1 MTRTRAF
8 TLIGGQGKKP
18 HYALAGPKWT
28 IFSKKLIL
36 LVETAVQNKRRRY
49 SSKACKGAQPR
60 RHFSRRYERE
70 QPRKVFMYNKVVLAV
85 LQNVL
90 SVHQRPLHRNLKF
103 RTLGASQQEVNWIL
117 FETERR
123 LDTQLPD
130 QAITQ
135 ESTIKDLLKTVV
147 ISKKKQ
153 QPRLFQ

>member
-1 MTRTRAF
+1 
-8 TLIGGQGKKP
+8 
-18 HYALAGPKWT
+18 
-28 IFSKKLIL
+28 
-36 LVETAVQNKRRRY
+36 
-49 SSKACKGAQPR
+49 
-60 RHFSRRYERE
+60 
-70 QPRKVFMYNKVVLAV
+70 MYNKVVLAV

-90 SVHQRPLHRNLKF
+90 SVHQRPLHRHLKF
-103 RTLGASQQEVNWIL
+103 KALGASQQEVNWIL

-147 ISKKKQ
+147 TSKKKQ